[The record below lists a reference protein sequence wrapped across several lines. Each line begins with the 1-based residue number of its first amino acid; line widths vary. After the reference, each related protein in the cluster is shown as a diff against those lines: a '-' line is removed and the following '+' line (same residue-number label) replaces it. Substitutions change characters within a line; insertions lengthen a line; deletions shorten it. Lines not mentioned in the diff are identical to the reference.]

1 MPNGI
6 LRQIP
11 LHLRSLGLAVAAA
24 AVVLLSRLAIAE
36 TIAPSFKSPIRL
48 TVTRPPFVHL
58 GSGSR
63 LIHIKRRIKAI
74 GWPERETKSDTSQGV
89 SCWDGRRMTE
99 V

>member
-6 LRQIP
+6 LRQNP
-11 LHLRSLGLAVAAA
+11 LHLRSLGLAAAAA

-58 GSGSR
+58 GSV
-63 LIHIKRRIKAI
+63 RRIATH
-74 GWPERETKSDTSQGV
+74 PFQMAYQG
-89 SCWDGRRMTE
+89 DRLARAGNE